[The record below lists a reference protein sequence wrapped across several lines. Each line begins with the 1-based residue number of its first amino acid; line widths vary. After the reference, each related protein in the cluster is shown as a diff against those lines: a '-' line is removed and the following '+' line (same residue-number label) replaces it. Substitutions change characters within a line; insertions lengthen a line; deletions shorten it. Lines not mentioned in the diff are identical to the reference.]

1 MMSFSLSSSNTSL
14 NFNEITQRWNLSRQV
29 CWSLPSRK
37 KKQEEEEKVA
47 YVGERNPI
55 LKVFLNMGF
64 LTLYKIL
71 LWLQVGWTHE

>member
-1 MMSFSLSSSNTSL
+1 MKLVTSGLLVSL
-14 NFNEITQRWNLSRQV
+14 FK
-29 CWSLPSRK
+29 K

-64 LTLYKIL
+64 LTLYKVL

>member
-1 MMSFSLSSSNTSL
+1 MKLVTSGLLVSL
-14 NFNEITQRWNLSRQV
+14 FK
-29 CWSLPSRK
+29 K

-64 LTLYKIL
+64 LTLYKVL
-71 LWLQVGWTHE
+71 LWLQVG